1 MILLQLYKSR
11 QTQYV
16 HWNPNLSQSQLSC
29 PPYARTDHGHTC
41 VLKEK
46 LNHEIITDLP
56 TMGRQ
61 WLPLRRPAQT
71 GSTIATWV
79 FGRWLCVQRR
89 QERPSSLREP
99 TARWGAAPRWREAPR
114 GANLSVGEQKGGF
127 GGGDNLLRQNTF
139 LNPSE
144 VELVLCLIRCWD
156 TLCCEL
162 LLDYY

>member
-127 GGGDNLLRQNTF
+127 GGGGITYWGKISFWNHR
-139 LNPSE
+139 
-144 VELVLCLIRCWD
+144 RWR
-156 TLCCEL
+156 
-162 LLDYY
+162 

>member
-11 QTQYV
+11 QTQYI

-79 FGRWLCVQRR
+79 FGRWLCRCAKRDRRACASRRPVGAPRPVEERR
-89 QERPSSLREP
+89 QGAP
-99 TARWGAAPRWREAPR
+99 TWALESR
-114 GANLSVGEQKGGF
+114 KGGF
-127 GGGDNLLRQNTF
+127 GGGKLIEAKYFFETVRDGVSTLPYKMLRH
-139 LNPSE
+139 
-144 VELVLCLIRCWD
+144 
-156 TLCCEL
+156 LCCESR
-162 LLDYY
+162 

>member
-29 PPYARTDHGHTC
+29 PPYARTDHSHTC

-79 FGRWLCVQRR
+79 FGRSVAVCAKTPGETVELARADGPLGRR
-89 QERPSSLREP
+89 APLKR
-99 TARWGAAPRWREAPR
+99 GAKGRQLERWRAER
-114 GANLSVGEQKGGF
+114 RIW
-127 GGGDNLLRQNTF
+127 GGGITYWGKIPFWNHRRW
-139 LNPSE
+139 S
-144 VELVLCLIRCWD
+144 
-156 TLCCEL
+156 
-162 LLDYY
+162 